1 MNQQATQGDTAQTRE
16 MLARHL
22 ECFAKLDLAGTMTD
36 YAELSRLFS
45 PAGVLHGTESIR
57 DFYGTLF
64 DEFKKPGTSFDL
76 VAQ

>member
-1 MNQQATQGDTAQTRE
+1 
-16 MLARHL
+16 
-22 ECFAKLDLAGTMTD
+22 
-36 YAELSRLFS
+36 
-45 PAGVLHGTESIR
+45 VLHGTESIR